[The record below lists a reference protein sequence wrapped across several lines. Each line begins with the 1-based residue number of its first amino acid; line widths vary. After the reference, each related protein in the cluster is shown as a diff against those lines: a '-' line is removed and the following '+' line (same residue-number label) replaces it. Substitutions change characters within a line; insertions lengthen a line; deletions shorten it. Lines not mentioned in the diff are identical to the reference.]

1 MPVVRLQPLQW
12 WAMPRR
18 LEKVIENYV
27 VLWAKRNGI
36 LVFKLN
42 LWGNNGWPDRAF
54 MYNGK
59 CVFIEFK
66 RPGEKAEPLQDH
78 HHRMLR
84 AHSFE
89 VYVCEDKHVAIAI
102 LEASLLSGASR
113 QADGESGGSGAVS

>member
-1 MPVVRLQPLQW
+1 
-12 WAMPRR
+12 MPRR
-18 LEKVIENYV
+18 LEKVIEDYAV
-27 VLWAKRNGI
+27 RWARNNGI

-78 HHRMLR
+78 HHRLLR

-89 VYVCEDKHVAIAI
+89 VYVCDDKQLATAI
-102 LEASLLSGASR
+102 LEASLLSGGSCATDDQS
-113 QADGESGGSGAVS
+113 SGGGATARPRAR